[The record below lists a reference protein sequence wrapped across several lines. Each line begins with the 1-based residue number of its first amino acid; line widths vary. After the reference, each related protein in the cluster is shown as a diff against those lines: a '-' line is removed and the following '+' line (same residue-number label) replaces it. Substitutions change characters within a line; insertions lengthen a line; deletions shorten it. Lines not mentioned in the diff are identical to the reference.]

1 MDRSFAL
8 DHAAGNTCLRVRL
21 SGVALDDVHVG
32 DDHTVAVDADDFA
45 LLALVLA
52 SVDDNLVALLDT
64 VSHDY
69 LLSLTALRERA
80 RRSS

>member
-1 MDRSFAL
+1 
-8 DHAAGNTCLRVRL
+8 
-21 SGVALDDVHVG
+21 VALDDVHVG
-32 DDHTVAVDADDFA
+32 DDHTIAVDADDFA

-52 SVDDNLVALLDT
+52 GVDDDLVALLDT

>member
-1 MDRSFAL
+1 MDRSFTL
-8 DHAAGNTCLRVRL
+8 DHAAGNACLRVRL
-21 SGVALDDVHVG
+21 GVALDDIQAG
-32 DDHTVAVDADDFA
+32 DDHAVAVNANDFA

-52 SVDDNLVALLDT
+52 GIDDNLVALLDT

-69 LLSLTALRERA
+69 LLALTELRERA